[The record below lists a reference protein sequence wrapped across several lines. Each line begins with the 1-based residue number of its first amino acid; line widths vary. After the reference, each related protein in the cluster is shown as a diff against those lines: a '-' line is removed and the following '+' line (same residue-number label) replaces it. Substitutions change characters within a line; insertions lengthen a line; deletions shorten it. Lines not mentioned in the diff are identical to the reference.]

1 MQLRQQVLW
10 FLFLQE
16 VAAIKRAA
24 RDRRGRLGARQ
35 AASTSHSAPI
45 LPRSSPEH
53 MERTLD
59 LLARR
64 VVGRVLLKV
73 DTRRSAEYP
82 HTWSGSRR
90 DLKMHVG
97 NSAITRG
104 EIAPGV
110 LFSPSIT
117 VRK

>member
-10 FLFLQE
+10 LLFLQE

-24 RDRRGRLGARQ
+24 RDRRGRLGAPSRQ
-35 AASTSHSAPI
+35 HVPLGTDRP
-45 LPRSSPEH
+45 PTSPEH

-64 VVGRVLLKV
+64 VVGRVLL
-73 DTRRSAEYP
+73 RSTPA
-82 HTWSGSRR
+82 TARKSS
-90 DLKMHVG
+90 HVEWITPG
-97 NSAITRG
+97 FENARWYSAITRG